1 MLELAIPLRETI
13 DKSALLDLAR
23 WFAEC
28 PSNASWYVASDYCF
42 NDHSKKSDVA
52 SFSILLQHDTL
63 NNIKSYINY
72 FAPKD
77 LKHTRNISLD
87 FLKYVNSP
95 VIFNFTFVID
105 RESQLLEDYA
115 TKENMEEFFE
125 GFEEFIRAINTSALK
140 PGYIDNVL
148 KRARETRESLKPKS
162 TNIRLSRQIFHVAT
176 FASLIFHYLNKV
188 KAPSHITWVSDRDAL
203 IDRGSGYIYDLS
215 YFMFLAE
222 HIRVPQDEPSVNG
235 MIQIDKPYFVHQI
248 PAKSGINEYDELIR
262 IPDYLAGTIADLDIL
277 NTEFSK
283 NKYYTVFKHSIVNS
297 GNHAIIH
304 ISGSGQNLHTKRL
317 VYKT

>member
-1 MLELAIPLRETI
+1 MLDLAIPLRETI
-13 DKSALLDLAR
+13 EKSVLLDLVD
-23 WFAEC
+23 WFAEL
-28 PSNASWYVASDYCF
+28 PSNASWYVVSDYCF
-42 NDHSKKSDVA
+42 NDSSKKNDVA

-63 NNIKSYINY
+63 NNIKSYINT

-77 LKHTRNISLD
+77 LKHTRNISTD
-87 FLKYVNSP
+87 FLKYVSSP

-105 RESQLLEDYA
+105 RKSRFLEDYA

-125 GFEEFIRAINTSALK
+125 GFEELIRVINTSALK
-140 PGYIDNVL
+140 PGYIDSVL
-148 KRARETRESLKPKS
+148 KRARETRESLKPKN

-176 FASLIFHYLNKV
+176 FASLVFHYLDKA
-188 KAPSHITWVSDRDAL
+188 KAPSHITWVSDRDAV
-203 IDRGSGYIYDLS
+203 IDRGGGFIYDLS

-222 HIRVPQDEPSVNG
+222 HIRVLRHAALVNDI
-235 MIQIDKPYFVHQI
+235 IQIDKPYFVYQI

-277 NTEFSK
+277 NTEFSN
-283 NKYYTVFKHSIVNS
+283 NKYSTVFKHSIVNS
-297 GNHAIIH
+297 QNHAIVH